1 MQLKMKKKGWIFL
14 GVIALLIRWIFSFSP
29 QLTESLYSRGLFLG
43 IRWCI
48 DYMLA
53 WLPVPLIYLFVLS
66 IGSLIIWKTWTFFKW
81 KASWRLKLRSGLMS
95 LLAFLGGGIFFFLFL
110 WGYNYSRVP
119 IEDQLSIDPEPLTM
133 EELWEEL
140 QLETRHITKLRN
152 DIDGAGEKPLD
163 DSYMPPEM
171 ERLLRKSV
179 ERWLK
184 EYGFPTV
191 GRVRGRF
198 VYPKGI
204 FLHFSSSG
212 LYFPFTGE
220 GHVDAG
226 LHPLQQPYVMAHEL
240 CHGYGFGDEG
250 TCNFLAYLSCL
261 DAEDPFVQYAVHLA
275 YWRTLAS
282 NYLRYDAEKYRA
294 FRAELPAGIQADLDA
309 INENLRQYPDIMPRF
324 RYYAYDAYLKAQGI
338 KEGMKNYSR
347 VIMLV
352 RAWRE
357 SKRI

>member
-1 MQLKMKKKGWIFL
+1 MKIRKKVWIIL
-14 GVIALLIRWIFSFSP
+14 GISALIIRWLLSFSP
-29 QLTESLYSRGLFLG
+29 QITEQFYSRGVFLG

-48 DYMLA
+48 DFLLA
-53 WLPVPLIYLFVLS
+53 WFPIPLIYIFSLVLAVS
-66 IGSLIIWKTWTFFKW
+66 TTWRIWFFFKW
-81 KASWRLKLRSGLMS
+81 KVPWRTKIKPGFFSI
-95 LLAFLGGGIFFFLFL
+95 LAFLGGGVFLFLFL
-110 WGYNYSRVP
+110 WGYNYGRVP
-119 IEDQLSIDPEPLTM
+119 IENQLSISPQPLSK

-140 QLETRHITKLRN
+140 KLETKNIIKIRK
-152 DIDGAGEKPLD
+152 DIYGAGEKALD
-163 DSYMPPEM
+163 DSYLPYKM
-171 ERLLRKSV
+171 ERILRKGV

-198 VYPKGI
+198 VRPKGI

-220 GHVDAG
+220 GHIDAG

-250 TCNFLAYLSCL
+250 TCNFLAFLSGQ
-261 DAEDPFVQYAVHLA
+261 DAENPFIKYAIHLA

-282 NYLRYDAEKYRA
+282 NYLQYDPHKYRA

-309 INENLRQYPDIMPRF
+309 INENLRKYPDIMPRI
-324 RYYAYDAYLKAQGI
+324 RYYAYDTYLKAQGI
-338 KEGMKNYSR
+338 EEGMKNYSR

-352 RAWRE
+352 KAWRE
-357 SKRI
+357 NKRM